1 MKKNTKIAIG
11 IGAAALTAAAIAG
24 VAYQLYAIRRILS
37 QAEPDEVDLDDLFD
51 DDMEAEEAFA
61 ELTITEED

>member
-1 MKKNTKIAIG
+1 MKKNVQIAIG

-24 VAYQLYAIRRILS
+24 IAYELFAIRKILA

-51 DDMEAEEAFA
+51 EDMEAEEAFA
-61 ELTITEED
+61 ELTITEE